1 MQKRTTDLLI
11 GLCMGYYVAPTITIM
26 GFTVPWALVGLGI
39 SLFLPLVKKL
49 GRFLWKLFINEIR
62 KELNKDLNL

>member
-1 MQKRTTDLLI
+1 MQTRTTDLFI
-11 GLCMGYYVAPTITIM
+11 GLCIGYYVAPTITIM

-39 SLFLPLVKKL
+39 SLFLPLVKKF
-49 GRFLWKLFINEIR
+49 GRFLWKNFINEIR